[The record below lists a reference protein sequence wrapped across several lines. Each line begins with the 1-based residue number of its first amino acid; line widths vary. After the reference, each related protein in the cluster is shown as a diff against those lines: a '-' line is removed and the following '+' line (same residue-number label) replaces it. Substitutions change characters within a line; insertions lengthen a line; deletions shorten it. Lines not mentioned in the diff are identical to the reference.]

1 VSEGP
6 RFDPTIN
13 LGHLISLGGVI
24 VTIVGG
30 WYVMD
35 HRLGAL
41 ERNFEKLSVA
51 VVELVRLDERL
62 KDFGRRIDHL
72 ERR

>member
-1 VSEGP
+1 MSA

-13 LGHLISLGGVI
+13 LGHLISFGGVI

-35 HRLGAL
+35 HRLTAL
-41 ERNFEKLSVA
+41 ERNFEKLSIA

-62 KDFGRRIDHL
+62 KDHGRRLDSL

>member
-1 VSEGP
+1 MSNP

-24 VTIVGG
+24 ITIVGG

-35 HRLGAL
+35 HRLTAL

-62 KDFGRRIDHL
+62 KDFARRVDNL

>member
-1 VSEGP
+1 MNASKVPLVCKLSTEC
-6 RFDPTIN
+6 RT
-13 LGHLISLGGVI
+13 L
-24 VTIVGG
+24 VGG
-30 WYVMD
+30 WYAMD

-62 KDFGRRIDHL
+62 KDFGRRIDNL